1 MPEQNDILKELQSMG
16 SSLAKLSRQMPYALP
31 PGYFERL
38 PGVVLSQAMEKDV
51 VGGLPKMMAY
61 EVPEGYFDKLPQHVM
76 EAIKAE
82 ETPAKTK
89 TIPLGRSPWYQ
100 VRLAAAAVL
109 LILLGAGVF
118 GIFRQNNSFDAR
130 IAQVPREAVSE
141 YIQQN
146 IDEFDSQMIESSFDV
161 TAAAVTG
168 PSQLT
173 EEEITEYLNETGW
186 Q

>member
-1 MPEQNDILKELQSMG
+1 MPEQNDILKELERMG
-16 SSLAKLSRQMPYALP
+16 SPLAKISRQMPYILP
-31 PGYFERL
+31 SGYFDEL
-38 PGVVLSQAMEKDV
+38 PDILLAQVNEKDV
-51 VGGLPKMMAY
+51 VSDLPKLTPFKA
-61 EVPEGYFDKLPQHVM
+61 PDGYFDELPGQLL

-82 ETPAKTK
+82 RPKSK
-89 TIPLGRSPWYQ
+89 TIPLGRGPWYQ

-118 GIFRQNNSFDAR
+118 GIFRQDTSFDAKL
-130 IAQVPREAVSE
+130 AGLSEETVSE

-146 IDEFDSQMIESSFDV
+146 IDEFDGQMIESSFEVSAANV
-161 TAAAVTG
+161 TSPA
-168 PSQLT
+168 QLT